1 MDSIRITGGIVTTL
15 IAGGIGWVPSHF
27 TRAIAATGEHVVTY
41 DLMEPDAMFRE
52 LLGHLSTNVTTIPG
66 DITDASHLRSVCEQ
80 FAVTSIIHAA
90 AITPRRDREQREP
103 ARIIEVNL
111 GGTVNALDV
120 ARQLPNFRRFI
131 YISSG
136 AAIGEVPGATAIDE
150 STPSHATSLY
160 GITKHTSER
169 VVSRYRDLFGLD
181 AVSVRLANVFGPM
194 ERVTPGYVGATEL
207 REMLRIHFDGE
218 PVRVNSLA
226 GPWLDWTYVGDIAEG
241 IKRFWEAP
249 TLNDDVYT
257 NTCGQAFSI
266 GNVLDAFARHLPGF
280 RYEEVDRDQANY
292 LVSGS
297 GPGPVP
303 SNTRMR
309 DELGWTPPTSF
320 DEGMRQYLTWI
331 QQHGPQ

>member
-1 MDSIRITGGIVTTL
+1 VTTL
-15 IAGGIGWVPSHF
+15 ITGGIGWVPSHI

-41 DLMEPDAMFRE
+41 DVMEPDQMFRE
-52 LLGHLSTNVTTIPG
+52 LLGDLSESVTTIPG
-66 DITDASHLRSVCEQ
+66 DITDADHLRSVCEQ
-80 FAVTSIIHAA
+80 FEVTSIIHAA

-103 ARIIEVNL
+103 ARIIDVNL
-111 GGTVNALDV
+111 GGTVHALDV
-120 ARQLPNFRRFI
+120 ARQLTGFRRFI
-131 YISSG
+131 SISSG
-136 AAIGEVPGATAIDE
+136 AAIGEVPGATVIDE

-181 AVSVRLANVFGPM
+181 AASVRLANVFGPM
-194 ERVTPGYVGATEL
+194 ERITPGYVGATEL

-241 IKRFWEAP
+241 IRRFWEAP
-249 TLNDDVYT
+249 VLAHDVYT
-257 NTCGQAFSI
+257 NTCGTAFSI
-266 GNVLDAFARHLPGF
+266 GDVLDAFARHLPGF
-280 RYEEVDRDQANY
+280 RYEQVERDQANY

-297 GPGPVP
+297 EPGAVP
-303 SNTRMR
+303 SNARMR

-320 DEGMRQYLTWI
+320 DEGMRQYLGWI

>member
-1 MDSIRITGGIVTTL
+1 VTTL
-15 IAGGIGWVPSHF
+15 ITGGIGWVPSHI

-41 DLMEPDAMFRE
+41 DLMEPDEMFRE
-52 LLGHLSTNVTTIPG
+52 LLGDLSANVTTIPG
-66 DITDASHLRSVCEQ
+66 DTTDADHLRSVCEQ

-90 AITPRRDREQREP
+90 AITPRRDREQGEP
-103 ARIIEVNL
+103 ARIIDVNL
-111 GGTVNALDV
+111 GGTVIALDV
-120 ARQLPNFRRFI
+120 ARQLPIFRRFI

-136 AAIGEVPGATAIDE
+136 SAIGNVPGAAVIDE

-218 PVRVNSLA
+218 SVRVNSLA

-241 IKRFWEAP
+241 VQRLWEAP
-249 TLNDDVYT
+249 SLQHDVYT
-257 NTCGQAFSI
+257 NTCGQACSI
-266 GNVLDAFARHLPGF
+266 GDVLDAFGRHLPGF
-280 RYEEVDRDQANY
+280 RYEQVERDRANY

-297 GPGPVP
+297 EPGAVP
-303 SNTRMR
+303 SNARMR

-320 DEGMRQYLTWI
+320 DEGMRQYLGWI